1 MGYNRGMSISDQ
13 GSLNDRYTLVPRSLI
28 FLTQANQVLLI
39 KGAPEKKLW
48 AGLYNGLGGHI
59 ERGEDVISSAR
70 RELREEAGLST
81 DSLWLCGVIT
91 IDTGQAS
98 GIAIFVLRGDNPLGQ
113 LRSSAEG
120 DLEWVAIDQIEHLPV
135 VEDLP
140 VLLKRALAVQA
151 GNPPFSAHYQ
161 ARPGETLR
169 IRFSDDG

>member
-1 MGYNRGMSISDQ
+1 MSISDQ
-13 GSLNDRYTLVPRSLI
+13 GSLTGRYALVPRSLI

-70 RELREEAGLST
+70 RELREEAGIQAA
-81 DSLWLCGVIT
+81 SLWLCGVIT

-98 GIAIFVLRGDNPLGQ
+98 GIAVFVLRGESLVGQ

-120 DLEWVAIDQIEHLPV
+120 DLEWVAMDQIDHLPV

-140 VLLKRALAVQA
+140 MLLKRVLAMQP
-151 GNPPFSAHYQ
+151 GDPPFCAHYQ

-169 IRFSDDG
+169 IRFSDDE

>member
-1 MGYNRGMSISDQ
+1 MSISDQ
-13 GSLNDRYTLVPRSLI
+13 GSLTGRYTLVPRSLI

-70 RELREEAGLST
+70 RELREEARIET
-81 DSLWLCGVIT
+81 ASLWLCGVIT

-98 GIAIFVLRGDNPLGQ
+98 GIAIFVLRGENPVGQ
-113 LRSSAEG
+113 PRSSAEG
-120 DLEWVAIDQIEHLPV
+120 DLEWVAMDQIERLPV

-140 VLLKRALAVQA
+140 VLLKRALAIQP

-161 ARPGETLR
+161 ARPGEALR
-169 IRFSDDG
+169 IRFSDEG

>member
-1 MGYNRGMSISDQ
+1 MSISDQ
-13 GSLNDRYTLVPRSLI
+13 GSLTGRYTLVPRSLI

-70 RELREEAGLST
+70 RELREEAGIET
-81 DSLWLCGVIT
+81 ASLWLCGVIT

-98 GIAIFVLRGDNPLGQ
+98 GIAIFVLRGESASEA
-113 LRSSAEG
+113 LRASAEG
-120 DLEWVAIDQIEHLPV
+120 DLEWVAMDQIERLPV

-140 VLLKRALAVQA
+140 VLLKRALAIQP

-161 ARPGETLR
+161 ARPGEALR
-169 IRFSDDG
+169 IRFSDEG